1 VTDDTKGK
9 ILVVVLILAVAWA
22 GAFAYSHLH
31 HSSPPVETSQEKAM
45 LAGYEQTVCQ
55 DLGNVGSYSEWFNEA
70 NAPPSANFLRAATE
84 AANAYENVEKT
95 VTLPNGGIWD
105 PLVSVIADN
114 NGMNG
119 NVPPLF
125 QWGDLHDLEVS
136 CVKGGFS

>member
-1 VTDDTKGK
+1 MTDATKVK
-9 ILVVVLILAVAWA
+9 MLVVVVVVIALVAW
-22 GAFAYSHLH
+22 FAYPHLH
-31 HSSPPVETSQEKAM
+31 HSPPPTETAQEKAM

-70 NAPPSANFLRAATE
+70 NAPPSANFLTTATE

-95 VTLPNGGIWD
+95 VTLPNGGIWI
-105 PLVSVIADN
+105 PLISVIADN

-125 QWGDLHDLEVS
+125 QWGDLQDLEVA